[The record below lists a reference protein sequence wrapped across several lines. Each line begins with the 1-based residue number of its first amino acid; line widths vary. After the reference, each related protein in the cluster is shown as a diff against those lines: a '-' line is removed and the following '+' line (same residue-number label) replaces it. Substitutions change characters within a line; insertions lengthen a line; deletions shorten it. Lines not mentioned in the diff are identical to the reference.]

1 MISYKFQ
8 HLPKKRKIQ
17 FRYSCKDDIALLT
30 ETTAIFPYG
39 VDHGKN
45 KDAWEMVKEA
55 FDSYVGQ
62 SMGKDKVVPPTK
74 DDLASRVKTL
84 IDYKR
89 KELESLRKSGCD
101 EDYADKEQLLTELI
115 EMIDNL
121 EVTRKEKK
129 AKEIKLD
136 TEGEKIREAAILNLN
151 CSPPST
157 PTPSSAKSVNQR
169 KSNLHMQMLELD
181 RQSLKLKSQQHEED
195 IKIQKKN
202 WR

>member
-1 MISYKFQ
+1 
-8 HLPKKRKIQ
+8 
-17 FRYSCKDDIALLT
+17 
-30 ETTAIFPYG
+30 
-39 VDHGKN
+39 
-45 KDAWEMVKEA
+45 MVKEA
-55 FDSYVGQ
+55 YDSYVEQ
-62 SMGKDKVVPPTK
+62 SRGKDKVIPPTK
-74 DDLASRVKTL
+74 VDLARRVKTL

-89 KELESLRKSGCD
+89 KEELESLRKSGCD

-136 TEGEKIREAAILNLN
+136 IEGGKIREAAILNLN

-181 RQSLKLKSQQHEED
+181 RQSLKLQSQQHEED
-195 IKIQKKN
+195 IKIRKEELEVRGWRPRNMIQILGDTQKSML
-202 WR
+202 